1 MELFLLYKLQNNVM
15 ERIYFL
21 PIHTF
26 PCIACQFDHCHEID
40 PITNLNNNDAG
51 ALTIVAVSLNLSGL
65 LTTVGCAEQ
74 RRKLSL
80 INLLGQHV
88 TKSTIFPLFFAVA

>member
-51 ALTIVAVSLNLSGL
+51 ALTIVTVWGL
-65 LTTVGCAEQ
+65 LTTVDCAEQ
-74 RRKLSL
+74 IHVRRKLFL
-80 INLLGQHV
+80 INPLGQHV